1 MKLVNVQVM
10 NDKLIRNTNQEQLLN
25 IIGDVKCSEGIIT
38 ESNTLKLNTNY
49 YNNSMKSNSF
59 LESFMANN
67 KLP

>member
-38 ESNTLKLNTNY
+38 ESNILKLNTNY